1 MGNSPAINVLA
12 ARAIHCGSRAAQK
25 GARFVCSRS
34 MEGSDLANRSDGHA
48 IHPHRHPDRQIL
60 MLVPA
65 QRDQADVV
73 ATDNLK
79 ATTIG
84 QDGMRLGIAVPYWL
98 PHVDGGL

>member
-1 MGNSPAINVLA
+1 
-12 ARAIHCGSRAAQK
+12 
-25 GARFVCSRS
+25 
-34 MEGSDLANRSDGHA
+34 
-48 IHPHRHPDRQIL
+48 

-84 QDGMRLGIAVPYWL
+84 QDGMRLGIAVPHRL

>member
-1 MGNSPAINVLA
+1 
-12 ARAIHCGSRAAQK
+12 
-25 GARFVCSRS
+25 
-34 MEGSDLANRSDGHA
+34 MEGSYLANRSDGHA

-84 QDGMRLGIAVPYWL
+84 QDGMRLGIAVPHRL